1 MESLSKPSPGIAEA
15 TCIDDKVECT
25 GWAAQGE
32 CTTNSNYMRL
42 ACCKACELYA
52 EAGSQKLSVLDDDRL
67 LKAIAWSFAAVLAAA
82 SCIYW
87 PATRRQILNLVMF
100 SHGHQ
105 QHAGVRQ
112 LDGVPFDHYRV
123 LQELGAGAFGTVSL
137 VERVSD
143 GKAFAAKEVLYS
155 RCEHDEQWKAALDE
169 VSVWTA
175 LCSTYHPSIL
185 QLVEVVHVENVSLH
199 LVTELMSGGE
209 LAGALDHILMTEQ
222 NVRMIIVQI
231 AAAIAHLHLSHSMAH
246 RDIKPQNVL
255 CRWRHN
261 PMQAGCLSLAD
272 FGFCARF
279 RGSPKEPCFSL
290 YAGSMDYFAP
300 ELARIVRAVRGD
312 STRSPSECR
321 ACDCL
326 NERCPPAP
334 EWPQVRRK
342 EPQEGMKYS
351 AAVDCY
357 ALGCVVYQMFHGS
370 TPHFSADEDEQ
381 LDKIVEGGLAYPR
394 EPFGQV
400 QESADRM
407 QHVLARDASLGP
419 DARDDARMPLTLA
432 LGPHHR
438 SQVSSSCLDFVQKLL
453 EPDQQSRMTIEEA
466 MRHKWLRSNS

>member
-1 MESLSKPSPGIAEA
+1 
-15 TCIDDKVECT
+15 
-25 GWAAQGE
+25 
-32 CTTNSNYMRL
+32 
-42 ACCKACELYA
+42 
-52 EAGSQKLSVLDDDRL
+52 
-67 LKAIAWSFAAVLAAA
+67 
-82 SCIYW
+82 
-87 PATRRQILNLVMF
+87 
-100 SHGHQ
+100 
-105 QHAGVRQ
+105 
-112 LDGVPFDHYRV
+112 
-123 LQELGAGAFGTVSL
+123 L

-326 NERCPPAP
+326 IERCPLAP

-407 QHVLARDASLGP
+407 QHVLARQLP
-419 DARDDARMPLTLA
+419 RRLA
-432 LGPHHR
+432 WTRRP
-438 SQVSSSCLDFVQKLL
+438 
-453 EPDQQSRMTIEEA
+453 
-466 MRHKWLRSNS
+466 

>member
-1 MESLSKPSPGIAEA
+1 
-15 TCIDDKVECT
+15 
-25 GWAAQGE
+25 
-32 CTTNSNYMRL
+32 
-42 ACCKACELYA
+42 
-52 EAGSQKLSVLDDDRL
+52 
-67 LKAIAWSFAAVLAAA
+67 
-82 SCIYW
+82 
-87 PATRRQILNLVMF
+87 MF

-209 LAGALDHILMTEQ
+209 LAGALDHILMSEQ

-231 AAAIAHLHLSHSMAH
+231 AAAVAHLHLSHSMAH

-321 ACDCL
+321 ACHCL
-326 NERCPPAP
+326 NERCPPVP
-334 EWPQVRRK
+334 EWPQARRK

-400 QESADRM
+400 P
-407 QHVLARDASLGP
+407 ASPATPRLDP
-419 DARDDARMPLTLA
+419 TPVTT
-432 LGPHHR
+432 PE
-438 SQVSSSCLDFVQKLL
+438 CL
-453 EPDQQSRMTIEEA
+453 
-466 MRHKWLRSNS
+466 

>member
-1 MESLSKPSPGIAEA
+1 METQWSSPSNPSISET
-15 TCIDDKVECT
+15 TCIDDKIECT
-25 GWAAQGE
+25 AWAAQEE
-32 CTTNSNYMRL
+32 CTKNSNYMRM

-52 EAGSQKLSVLDDDRL
+52 EAGSQELSVLDDDRL
-67 LKAIAWSFAAVLAAA
+67 LMAFAWSFAAVLAA
-82 SCIYW
+82 SWKYW

-105 QHAGVRQ
+105 QHAGTRQ
-112 LDGVPFDHYRV
+112 LDGVPFASHYRV
-123 LQELGAGAFGTVSL
+123 LQELGAGAFGTVL
-137 VERVSD
+137 MVERVSD

-169 VSVWTA
+169 VRVWTA

-209 LAGALDHILMTEQ
+209 LAGALDHSLMSEQ

-312 STRSPSECR
+312 SARSPS
-321 ACDCL
+321 L
-326 NERCPPAP
+326 
-334 EWPQVRRK
+334 
-342 EPQEGMKYS
+342 
-351 AAVDCY
+351 
-357 ALGCVVYQMFHGS
+357 
-370 TPHFSADEDEQ
+370 
-381 LDKIVEGGLAYPR
+381 
-394 EPFGQV
+394 
-400 QESADRM
+400 
-407 QHVLARDASLGP
+407 
-419 DARDDARMPLTLA
+419 
-432 LGPHHR
+432 
-438 SQVSSSCLDFVQKLL
+438 
-453 EPDQQSRMTIEEA
+453 
-466 MRHKWLRSNS
+466 

>member
-1 MESLSKPSPGIAEA
+1 
-15 TCIDDKVECT
+15 
-25 GWAAQGE
+25 
-32 CTTNSNYMRL
+32 MRM

-155 RCEHDEQWKAALDE
+155 RCEHDVQWKAALDE

-222 NVRMIIVQI
+222 NVRMINVQI

-300 ELARIVRAVRGD
+300 ELALIVRA
-312 STRSPSECR
+312 
-321 ACDCL
+321 
-326 NERCPPAP
+326 
-334 EWPQVRRK
+334 VRRK

-400 QESADRM
+400 
-407 QHVLARDASLGP
+407 
-419 DARDDARMPLTLA
+419 
-432 LGPHHR
+432 
-438 SQVSSSCLDFVQKLL
+438 SSSCLDFVQKLL